1 MIVRSMDIIA
11 AMVRKSFQLAG
22 ISLLLCGACAAQTG
36 SVSMP
41 DSVVIARDT
50 FWDIGPPFNFYD
62 LIQIT
67 KTVDGL
73 AVDQVLVTPHGQV
86 CWQPATVE
94 ERSVILHKTM
104 SDLLEGRNPCAIPE
118 KDLHREKRRCKKCL
132 VFSGVH
138 VVMQASCGGTDR
150 QLGMDILDRDI
161 YDRRTQTPENT
172 SWSMRVLS
180 ELNGALGPG
189 SEDKPI
195 FQINPVESHPV
206 PNSTLLS
213 AIRDGRY
220 DELFGKE
227 SGVSAI
233 VNEADQPA
241 PLPPSAVIESVTPIA
256 PSAPKIPVYPP
267 IAKAARVEGLVNLTF
282 DISREGKV
290 GNILA
295 VDGPKMLQFGVVD
308 AVSKWSF
315 PESAWGSSG
324 HGAIRFSLNCKS
336 GPT

>member
-1 MIVRSMDIIA
+1 
-11 AMVRKSFQLAG
+11 MVRKGSQLAG
-22 ISLLLCGACAAQTG
+22 IALLLCGACAAQTG
-36 SVSMP
+36 SISIP
-41 DSVVIARDT
+41 DSLVIARDT

-67 KTVDGL
+67 KTADGL
-73 AVDQVLVTPHGQV
+73 AVDQVLVTPHGQACV
-86 CWQPATVE
+86 QPATVD
-94 ERSVILHKTM
+94 ERTVILNKTM
-104 SDLLEGRNPCAIPE
+104 SELLEGRNPCAIPE
-118 KDLHREKRRCKKCL
+118 KDLHREKKRCKKCL

-138 VVMQASCGGTDR
+138 LAMQATCGGTDR
-150 QLGMDILDRDI
+150 QISMDIMDRDI

-172 SWSMRVLS
+172 SWSMRVIS
-180 ELNGALGPG
+180 ELNGVLGSG
-189 SEDKPI
+189 SEEKPI
-195 FQINPVESHPV
+195 FQTNPVESRPV
-206 PNSTLLS
+206 PNTALVS

-324 HGAIRFSLNCKS
+324 HAAIRFSLNCKS